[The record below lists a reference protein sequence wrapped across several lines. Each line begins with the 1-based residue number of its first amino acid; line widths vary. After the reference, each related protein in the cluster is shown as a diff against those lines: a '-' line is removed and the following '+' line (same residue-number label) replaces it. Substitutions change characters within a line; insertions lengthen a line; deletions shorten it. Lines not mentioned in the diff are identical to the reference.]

1 MITLKEAFK
10 IAQDHGT
17 YGFPLS
23 RIADETDEFWV
34 FYLDTDKVLI
44 GPGPI
49 AVDKKDGRVWG
60 IFPPLL
66 SDEQESAL
74 EHAKKVEVPE

>member
-10 IAQDHGT
+10 IAQDYNGS
-17 YGFPLS
+17 GIPLS
-23 RIADETDEFWV
+23 RIAEETDKFWV

-49 AVDKKDGRVWG
+49 AVDKKDGRYWDV
-60 IFPPLL
+60 FSPLM
-66 SDEQESAL
+66 SDEQGRAL